1 VTARATEKRRFVEI
15 DALKAL
21 GIVAVVLIHGLRSP
35 WDETLSQ
42 TEVWL
47 GHLTRFAVPS
57 FLLASGFLYATTED
71 VPIAIT
77 LRRLR
82 RVLVPYLLAS
92 LGAQAWWAVSGGSS
106 PTGSMLRDLLFGSS
120 FGPYYYVFVVVW
132 LILLT
137 PLLVRLPRP
146 LLFPVAGVLIAA
158 QWMVDAAV
166 WLPVDLYVQ
175 VRSPLLWWAY
185 FLLGWLLRV
194 NRATFEHWVVPHRA
208 RIAIPLAVTVALLTW
223 TSAQTGPFLLVRS
236 AAWLEVYAILAL
248 VLTLTVARSASP
260 PAVRWLADA
269 TYAIYLL
276 HLFFV
281 YPLQRLFPPPPLQAA
296 WLPILAPW
304 LGALA
309 GSIALVALLQRLLGK
324 RSRDLIGA

>member
-1 VTARATEKRRFVEI
+1 MSARERRRFVAI
-15 DALKAL
+15 DALKAV
-21 GIVAVVLIHGLRSP
+21 GIVAVVLIHGLRPP
-35 WDETLSQ
+35 WDETLSP

-47 GHLTRFAVPS
+47 GHLTRFAVPA
-57 FLLASGFLYATTED
+57 FLLASGFLYATTET
-71 VPIAIT
+71 VSGALT

-82 RVLVPYLLAS
+82 RVLVPYLIAS
-92 LGAQAWWAVSGGSS
+92 LGAQAWWTISGGSS
-106 PTGSMLRDLLFGSS
+106 PTGSMLLDLLLGSS
-120 FGPYYYVFVVVW
+120 FGPYYYVFVIVW

-146 LLFPVAGVLIAA
+146 LLFPIAGMLIAA

-166 WLPVDLYVQ
+166 WLPVDLFVQ

-185 FLLGWLLRV
+185 FLVGWLLRV
-194 NRATFEHWVVPHRA
+194 NLDTFEHWVVPRRA
-208 RIAIPLAVTVALLTW
+208 RIAIPLALSVAVLTW
-223 TSAQTGPFLLVRS
+223 TSAQPGPFLLVRS
-236 AAWLEVYAILAL
+236 AAWLEVYAILGLVIAL
-248 VLTLTVARSASP
+248 TTARTSSP
-260 PAVRWLADA
+260 PALRWLADA

-296 WLPILAPW
+296 WLPILVPW

-324 RSRDLIGA
+324 RSKDLIGA

>member
-1 VTARATEKRRFVEI
+1 VTSPRRFAEI
-15 DALKAL
+15 DALKAV
-21 GIVAVVLIHGLRSP
+21 GIVAVVLIHGLRPP
-35 WDETLSQ
+35 WDETLSE

-47 GHLTRFAVPS
+47 GHLTRFAVPA
-57 FLLASGFLYATTED
+57 FLLASGYLYATTEA
-71 VPIAIT
+71 VPLART

-82 RVLVPYLLAS
+82 RVLVPYLIAS
-92 LGAQAWWAVSGGSS
+92 LLAQAWWAWTGGTS
-106 PTGSMLRDLLFGSS
+106 PTGSLLLDLLFGSS
-120 FGPYYYVFVVVW
+120 FGPYYYVFVIVG
-132 LILLT
+132 LILVT
-137 PLLVRLPRP
+137 PLVARLPRP
-146 LLFPVAGVLIAA
+146 LLFPIAGVLVAA
-158 QWMVDAAV
+158 QWMIDAAV

-185 FLLGWLLRV
+185 FLIGWLLRV
-194 NRATFEHWVVPHRA
+194 NRDSFEHWIVPRRA
-208 RIAIPLAVTVALLTW
+208 AIALPLALAVAGLAW
-223 TSAQTGPFLLVRS
+223 TSARPGPFLLVRS

-248 VLTLTVARSASP
+248 ILTLGAARTHSP
-260 PAVRWLADA
+260 PALRWLADA

-281 YPLQRLFPPPPLQAA
+281 YPLQLLFPPTPLQAG

-309 GSIALVALLQRLLGK
+309 GSIASVALLQRLLGP